1 MAAVGVTEKQARQE
15 HEDFIVIKDPFFNPR
30 AAGVGDVEG
39 FLKIIADPN
48 GTIVGA
54 TIVGSH
60 ASELILPFVIAMQQ
74 GISAAEMAE
83 LYYPS
88 PTYSEVIMN
97 VLGKVGGKAIF
108 GI

>member
-1 MAAVGVTEKQARQE
+1 LAAVDVTEEQARQE
-15 HEDFIVIKDPFFNPR
+15 HEDLIVIKNPFFNPR
-30 AAGVGDVEG
+30 AAEAGDVEG
-39 FLKIIADPN
+39 FLKIIADSN
-48 GTIVGA
+48 GTIVSA

-60 ASELILPFVIAMQQ
+60 ASELILPFVIAIHQ
-74 GISAAEMAE
+74 GIPAAEMAE

-88 PTYSEVIMN
+88 PTYSEVIIN